1 MYRQLDIREHK
12 GKVKA
17 RCPDFCS
24 RGRGLLIPE
33 GRALGVQA
41 DFTVIYRRRSWWQLR
56 PTSH

>member
-12 GKVKA
+12 GKVRA
-17 RCPDFCS
+17 RCPDFGS
-24 RGRGLLIPE
+24 WGGGFLISE

-41 DFTVIYRRRSWWQLR
+41 DFIVMYRRRSWWQLL